1 LKKQTVN
8 WGVLGAAKIARS
20 LATALRDSKLACSY
34 AVASRSLPK
43 AKAFAR
49 EYGFQKCYERYQTL
63 LNDPEVDVIYNPLPN
78 HLHCAW
84 TIRALEAGKHV
95 LCEKPLAKNAAEC
108 RRMIAAAKRN
118 NRLLMEAFMYRVHPQ
133 TLRIQELLRERTIG
147 EIRVMRAGFGFTLDE
162 DSGNVRL
169 ETRMGGGCLM
179 DVGCY
184 CVNAIRTFFGEEP
197 SLVLGHAERG
207 KRTKV
212 DMNFAGTLVFSEGKL
227 GIFNS
232 SFRTVLDRGIEIIGT
247 RGRIL
252 APSPWKPDGKLSTF
266 TLEVDGKAKVIEI
279 RDGGEIYHNEV
290 NHFSRCVLTNKPPL
304 IPPEDGWRNMIVID
318 ALKRSAR
325 TGRRVKITGRIQDN
339 R

>member
-1 LKKQTVN
+1 MSKKTLN
-8 WGVLGAAKIARS
+8 WGILGAAKIARS
-20 LATALRDSKLACSY
+20 LAMALRDSKLAQSY
-34 AVASRSLPK
+34 AVASRTFPK
-43 AKAFAR
+43 AEAFAR
-49 EYGFQKCYERYQTL
+49 EFGFQKSYERYQTL
-63 LNDPEVDVIYNPLPN
+63 LNDPKVDAIYNPLPN

-95 LCEKPLAKNAAEC
+95 LCEKPLAKNADEC
-108 RRMIAAAKRN
+108 RRMIEVARGN

-133 TLRIQELLRERTIG
+133 TLKIQELLRERRIG
-147 EIRVMRAGFGFTLDE
+147 EVRVIRAGFGFTLDE

-197 SLVLGHAERG
+197 SIVLGHAERG
-207 KRTKV
+207 RRTKV
-212 DMNFAGTLVFSEGKL
+212 DMNFAGTLIFSEGKL

-232 SFRTVLDRGIEIIGT
+232 SFQTVLDRGLEIIGT

-252 APSPWKPDGKLSTF
+252 VPSPWKPDGELSAF
-266 TLEVDGKAKVIEI
+266 TLEVDGKANVVEI
-279 RDGGEIYHNEV
+279 RNGGAIYHNEV
-290 NHFSRCVLTNKPPL
+290 NHFSHCVLAHKSSI
-304 IPPEDGWRNMIVID
+304 IPPDDGWRNMIVID

-325 TGRRVKITGRIQDN
+325 TGKRVTITKRNLDSQ
-339 R
+339 

>member
-1 LKKQTVN
+1 M
-8 WGVLGAAKIARS
+8 
-20 LATALRDSKLACSY
+20 ALRDSKLARPY
-34 AVASRSLPK
+34 AVASRTFPK
-43 AKAFAR
+43 AEAFAR
-49 EYGFQKCYERYQTL
+49 EYGFQKSYGRYQTL

-108 RRMIAAAKRN
+108 RRMIDAARRN

-133 TLRIQELLRERTIG
+133 TLKIQELLRERRIG
-147 EIRVMRAGFGFTLDE
+147 EVRVIRAGFGFTLDE

-169 ETRMGGGCLM
+169 KTKMGGGCLM

-232 SFRTVLDRGIEIIGT
+232 SFQTVLDRGIEIIGT

-252 APSPWKPDGKLSTF
+252 VPSPWKPDGKLSAF
-266 TLEVDGKAKVIEI
+266 TLEVDGKAKVVEI
-279 RDGGEIYHNEV
+279 RNGGAIYHNEV
-290 NHFSRCVLTNKPPL
+290 NHFSRCVLGNKPSAYPSRGWMEKHDCHRRPQE
-304 IPPEDGWRNMIVID
+304 ISSDG
-318 ALKRSAR
+318 
-325 TGRRVKITGRIQDN
+325 
-339 R
+339 

>member
-1 LKKQTVN
+1 MID
-8 WGVLGAAKIARS
+8 AAR
-20 LATALRDSKLACSY
+20 
-34 AVASRSLPK
+34 
-43 AKAFAR
+43 
-49 EYGFQKCYERYQTL
+49 
-63 LNDPEVDVIYNPLPN
+63 
-78 HLHCAW
+78 
-84 TIRALEAGKHV
+84 
-95 LCEKPLAKNAAEC
+95 
-108 RRMIAAAKRN
+108 RN

-133 TLRIQELLRERTIG
+133 TLMIQELLRERKIG
-147 EIRVMRAGFGFTLDE
+147 EVRVIRAGFGFTLDE

-197 SLVLGHAERG
+197 TLLLGHAERG

-252 APSPWKPDGKLSTF
+252 VPSPWKPDGKLTSF
-266 TLEVDGKAKVIEI
+266 TLEVNGEVKLIKI
-279 RDGGEIYHNEV
+279 RNGGAIYHNEV
-290 NHFSRCVLTNKPPL
+290 NHFSRCVLANKLPL
-304 IPPEDGWRNMIVID
+304 ISPDDGWRNMIVID

-325 TGRRVKITGRIQDN
+325 TGKQVKITERNQD
-339 R
+339 RR

>member
-1 LKKQTVN
+1 M
-8 WGVLGAAKIARS
+8 GAARIARS
-20 LATALRDSKLACSY
+20 LAMALRDSKLAQPY
-34 AVASRSLPK
+34 AVASRSFPK
-43 AKAFAR
+43 AEAFAR
-49 EYGFQKCYERYQTL
+49 EFGFQKSYEGYQTL

-78 HLHCAW
+78 HLHCVW

-108 RRMIAAAKRN
+108 RRMIDAARSN
-118 NRLLMEAFMYRVHPQ
+118 NRLLMEAFMYRLHPQ
-133 TLRIQELLRERTIG
+133 TLKVQELLRKRTIG
-147 EIRVMRAGFGFTLDE
+147 EVRVIRAGFGFTLDE

-169 ETRMGGGCLM
+169 EAKMGGGCLM

-207 KRTKV
+207 KRAKI
-212 DMNFAGTLVFSEGKL
+212 DMNFAGTLVFSQGKL

-232 SFRTVLDRGIEIIGT
+232 SFQTTLDRGLEIIGT
-247 RGRIL
+247 RGRIQV
-252 APSPWKPDGKLSTF
+252 PSPWKPDGKLAAF
-266 TLEVDGKAKVIEI
+266 TVEVNGKAKVIEI
-279 RDGGEIYHNEV
+279 RNGGAIYHNEV
-290 NHFSRCVLTNKPPL
+290 NRFSRCVLANKTRL

-325 TGRRVKITGRIQDN
+325 SGKRVKITARSQDS